1 MEKPGTKYTNIRHVF
16 LGTNTQT
23 IFFKVLTQKRNNK
36 LNTNNTTNDTLTQQ
50 GKNKKRKKT

>member
-36 LNTNNTTNDTLTQQ
+36 LNTNNTTNDTNTTR
-50 GKNKKRKKT
+50 KNKKRKKT